1 MNMITCRVSVVI
13 VTIFLTSCASWWG
26 GKSANDAV
34 DEPAAN
40 IVSAPAMTTVDKIES
55 KDSGRQPIVAADG
68 PSRELEGKT
77 DLSSLDDIGLAQARM
92 NERLKEIEREL
103 RRQREVI
110 KLLEQ
115 GLLTGIAPDALKFGS
130 DDQKPADSKTKDSLQ
145 ASDKS
150 SPQTESLAE
159 KSPLIAPDLDADV
172 MAKITSAPSSNP
184 QISAA
189 SQEFEAGLSIAKKRF
204 QEAEFSLAI
213 EDFAK
218 LSRQFGENSGDGVLR
233 FWIGKCYAQLKE
245 YSTARNEFESY
256 LAASPAGA
264 HAAEARLELAK
275 TLTKMG
281 LKQRAQNELKRVIKD
296 FDGQD
301 AAEIAAH
308 ELRLMQGAL

>member
-1 MNMITCRVSVVI
+1 MNMIACRVGMVI
-13 VTIFLTSCASWWG
+13 ATIFVTSCASWWG
-26 GKSANDAV
+26 GKSFNKAA
-34 DEPAAN
+34 DEPATN
-40 IVSAPAMTTVDKIES
+40 VVPAPAVTMVDKIES
-55 KDSGRQPIVAADG
+55 KDSEPQASVAADK
-68 PSRELEGKT
+68 PSRELEVKT
-77 DLSSLDDIGLAQARM
+77 DLSSLDDIGLSQARM

-103 RRQREVI
+103 RRQREVL

-115 GLLTGIAPDALKFGS
+115 GLLTGIAPDALKFGN
-130 DDQKPADSKTKDSLQ
+130 DDQKVLDSKAKGSVI
-145 ASDKS
+145 ASEKS
-150 SPQTESLAE
+150 SAQVESLAE
-159 KSPLIAPDLDADV
+159 KSPLIAPDLDDDV
-172 MAKITSAPSSNP
+172 MSKITSAQPPSL
-184 QISAA
+184 QISAT

-256 LAASPAGA
+256 LSVSPTGA

-281 LKQRAQNELKRVIKD
+281 LKQRAQNELRRVIKD